1 MYVPTSKQNTGVKDS
16 EVGEVGGGG
25 DGEDVG
31 HQLGAQ
37 GNGHLFD
44 QR

>member
-1 MYVPTSKQNTGVKDS
+1 MCVPTSKKDSGVKDS

-25 DGEDVG
+25 DDEGVG
-31 HQLGAQ
+31 HQLGGQ

-44 QR
+44 KR